1 VSDTSRWCRVHRV
14 GRRSARSEA
23 AGAGRTHTQDDDEHE
38 VDVGKAVKLLEKID
52 RDERQVPERVL
63 GRPNVVVLAGGG
75 GVAVAR
81 VKRTKGQAS
90 EGEKI
95 TSDESPGTT
104 RRRSEKRTSK
114 RNKER
119 PMIRMGQRQPNAR
132 PPQVATLK
140 EEHGLTGVGDVGN
153 NKHDTFKERGVGA
166 QVVSSSCCKGRHKL
180 TTFWI

>member
-1 VSDTSRWCRVHRV
+1 MQCDAMRCNVSTRVSDTSRWCRVHRV

-38 VDVGKAVKLLEKID
+38 VDVRKAVKLLEKID

-63 GRPNVVVLAGGG
+63 GRPNVVVLAGSG

-104 RRRSEKRTSK
+104 RRRSESEQAKGTKNGRCFAWVS
-114 RNKER
+114 
-119 PMIRMGQRQPNAR
+119 
-132 PPQVATLK
+132 
-140 EEHGLTGVGDVGN
+140 GN
-153 NKHDTFKERGVGA
+153 QTHDLRK
-166 QVVSSSCCKGRHKL
+166 
-180 TTFWI
+180 